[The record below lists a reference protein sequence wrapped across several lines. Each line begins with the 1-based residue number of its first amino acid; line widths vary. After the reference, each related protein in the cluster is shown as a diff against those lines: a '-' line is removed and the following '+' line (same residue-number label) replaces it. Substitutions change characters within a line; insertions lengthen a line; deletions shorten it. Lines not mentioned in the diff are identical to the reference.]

1 MPANIFDI
9 VVLILLG
16 VAAITGFFKGLITML
31 TSLVAILLGAWLTMK
46 FSYITGGFLQ
56 AHFNLNEQYVTVA
69 SFVITFLIVVVGVHL
84 LGKSV
89 STLVKAIALGW
100 ADKVLGVVFSVLRSA
115 FIISAIVSAL
125 NSFGPASSIFSD
137 EMKEESVLFDKI
149 APIAPFVFEH
159 LNFNLGDHIPT
170 VPSGFGVILTDDAKS
185 L

>member
-16 VAAITGFFKGLITML
+16 VAAVVGFFKGLITML
-31 TSLVAILLGAWLTMK
+31 TSLLAILLGAWLTMK

-56 AHFNLNEQYVTVA
+56 THFNFNEQYVTVA
-69 SFVITFLIVVVGVHL
+69 SFVITFLAVVVGVHL
-84 LGKSV
+84 LGRTV
-89 STLVKAIALGW
+89 SSLVKAISLGW
-100 ADKVLGVVFSVLRSA
+100 ADKILGVIFSVLRSA

-125 NSFGPASSIFSD
+125 CAFGPTSSLFGE
-137 EMKEESVLFDKI
+137 EMRKESVMFDKI
-149 APIAPFVFEH
+149 TPVAPFVFKQ

-170 VPSGFGVILTDDAKS
+170 VPSGIGDMIPDDAKI

>member
-16 VAAITGFFKGLITML
+16 VAAVTGFFKGLITML

-56 AHFNLNEQYVTVA
+56 AHFNFDGQYVTVA

-84 LGKSV
+84 LGRTIGS
-89 STLVKAIALGW
+89 LVKAIALGW
-100 ADKVLGVVFSVLRSA
+100 ADKILGVVFSVLRSA

-125 NSFGPASSIFSD
+125 NSFGPSSSLFSD
-137 EMKEESVLFDKI
+137 AMKQESVLFNKI
-149 APIAPFVFEH
+149 TPIAPFVFEQ
-159 LNFNLGDHIPT
+159 LNFKLDDHIPSNVGDVLPEGT
-170 VPSGFGVILTDDAKS
+170 KIL
-185 L
+185 